1 LPWQEQSAVKEKE
14 IDMKNLAMKMMA
26 VLVVLLLIP
35 ATGFAAGEGWGKRG
49 EMGGG
54 KHLARMASA
63 LDLTEDQKSQ
73 IRTIWTSER
82 EKIAPLRQQ
91 MRENRQQIHQEA
103 LAVPFDEAAVRTLAA
118 AQAEART
125 EMIVAHA
132 RVKNQVH
139 AVLTPEQREK
149 AEQFWQERK
158 RGEGPRH
165 GMKRGR

>member
-1 LPWQEQSAVKEKE
+1 LPWQEQGAVKEKE

-35 ATGFAAGEGWGKRG
+35 ASGFAAGEEWGKK
-49 EMGGG
+49 GGSG
-54 KHLARMASA
+54 KHFDRMATA
-63 LDLTEDQKSQ
+63 LELTEDQRSQ

-82 EKIAPLRQQ
+82 EQIAPLRQQ
-91 MRENRQQIHQEA
+91 MRQNRRQIHQAA

-149 AEQFWQERK
+149 AEQLWHERK